1 MSLINED
8 SCECAKSELEL
19 FEIPPT
25 QTSVEESRFEY
36 FYPLTSLDRSG
47 PIEFKIT
54 ASESEYIDT
63 SKTYIYFK
71 ARILDENSQKLVD
84 KTSDDDATVPDKS
97 VVYPISY
104 FISSAFKQVEV
115 HLNSQPVGS
124 ADSLYPYRAYME
136 TVLSYGTDVKKHQ
149 LSTGLFYQDSYEMS
163 ETNKA
168 NITAGTT
175 RNKGAKAR
183 WDKTK
188 FSRSFEVM
196 GTIHSE
202 IFQQNKLI
210 PSKVGIYLKF
220 HRADPSFAL
229 MAADRNQKYKIQIEK
244 ATLIANIKK
253 IASHV
258 RTAHETRLLQTN
270 ARFPVRRVEMRYFT
284 RGPGMSDLSEPNV
297 VNGVLPK
304 RIGFGLVSTDA
315 FNGDLKKNPF
325 DFQHFNA
332 SRVCLKQN
340 GISVPFDALTLDYG
354 NNEYVLQ
361 YFLLMHSTGQWNK
374 DRSNGIHPFRDRDGY
389 TMYAYN
395 LTADQSHG
403 SVFNLVREGNLSI
416 EIKLKEP
423 STESITIVCY
433 LEYDSIIEIDSD
445 RNIHT
450 NE

>member
-1 MSLINED
+1 MSLIDEH
-8 SCECAKSELEL
+8 SCECAKGELEL

-25 QTSVEESRFEY
+25 QTSIEESRFEY

-54 ASESEYIDT
+54 ASENEYIDT
-63 SKTYIYFK
+63 SETYIYFK
-71 ARILDENSQKLVD
+71 VKILDENNQALPD
-84 KTSDDDATVPDKS
+84 KTSNDDATVPDKS

-104 FISSAFKQVEV
+104 FVASAFKQVEV
-115 HLNSQPVGS
+115 QLNSQPIGS

-149 LSTGLFYQDSYEMS
+149 LSTGLFYQDISEMN
-163 ETNKA
+163 EIDKNA
-168 NITAGTT
+168 LVNGTT
-175 RNKGAKAR
+175 KNKGAKGR
-183 WDKTK
+183 WDKTRY
-188 FSRSFEVM
+188 SRSFEVM

-202 IFQQNKLI
+202 IFQQNKLL
-210 PSKVGIYLKF
+210 PSKVGVYLKF
-220 HRADPSFAL
+220 HRSDPAFSL
-229 MAADRNQKYKIQIEK
+229 MAIDANQKYKIQIEK
-244 ATLIANIKK
+244 ATVIANIKK

-270 ARFPVRRVEMRYFT
+270 AKFPVRRVEMRYFT

-304 RIGFGLVSTDA
+304 RIGFGMVSTDA
-315 FNGDLKKNPF
+315 FNGNLNKNPF
-325 DFQHFNA
+325 DFQHFKA
-332 SRVCLKQN
+332 ARVCLKQN
-340 GISVPFDALTLDYG
+340 GVSVPFEALALDFD
-354 NNEYVLQ
+354 NSEYILQ

-374 DRSNGIHPFRDRDGY
+374 DRSNGIHPFRDKNGY
-389 TMYAYN
+389 TLYAYN

-403 SVFNLVREGNLSI
+403 SVFNLVKEGNLGI

-423 STESITIVCY
+423 STESVTIVCY
-433 LEYDSIIEIDSD
+433 LEYDTILEIDSD

>member
-8 SCECAKSELEL
+8 SCECAKAELEL

-25 QTSVEESRFEY
+25 QTSIEESRFEF

-54 ASESEYIDT
+54 TSESEYIDT
-63 SKTYIYFK
+63 AETYIYFK
-71 ARILDENSQKLVD
+71 ARILDENNQPLPD
-84 KTSDDDATVPDKS
+84 KTADNDDTVPDKS
-97 VVYPISY
+97 VVYPVSY
-104 FISSAFKQVEV
+104 FVASAFKQVEV
-115 HLNSQPVGS
+115 HLNSQPIGS

-149 LSTGLFYQDSYEMS
+149 LSTGLFYQDMFEMD

-168 NITAGTT
+168 SLLNGTT
-175 RNKGAKAR
+175 KNKGAKGR
-183 WDKTK
+183 LDKTK

-210 PSKVGIYLKF
+210 PSKVGVYLKF
-220 HRADPSFAL
+220 HRNDPAFSL
-229 MAADRNQKYKIQIEK
+229 MGVDGNQKYKIQIEK
-244 ATLIANIKK
+244 ATLISNIKK

-270 ARFPVRRVEMRYFT
+270 AKFPLRRVEMRYFT

-325 DFQHFNA
+325 NFKNFNA
-332 SRVCLKQN
+332 ARVCLKQN
-340 GISVPFDALTLDYG
+340 GMSVPFEALALDYS
-354 NNEYVLQ
+354 NNEYILQ

-374 DRSNGIHPFRDRDGY
+374 DRSNGIHPYRDKDGY
-389 TMYAYN
+389 CLYAYN
-395 LTADQSHG
+395 LTSDQSHG
-403 SVFNLVREGNLSI
+403 SAFSLVKEGNVGI

-433 LEYDSIIEIDSD
+433 LEYDSILEIDSD